1 MRSMLVV
8 SVASLVLATG
18 AQAQGAAPAKG
29 DPVEVKATGTPGK
42 AAARQTVHVT
52 ATVTAVDAAARTVTL
67 KNAAGETET
76 FKVGPEVKRFSEI
89 APGDVLAV
97 DYQVGLVLEFQPPG
111 TAVVPPTATAS
122 GARAEKDQA
131 PGGTASAG
139 LTATVSVTKID
150 MATRFVSLEGP
161 NGNSFKVKAGPKV
174 QLEKLKV
181 GDKLLATY
189 TESVAV
195 KLEKAKKK
203 K

>member
-1 MRSMLVV
+1 MLAV

-97 DYQVGLVLEFQPPG
+97 DYQVGLALEFQPPG

-131 PGGTASAG
+131 PGATASAG
-139 LTATVSVTKID
+139 LTGTVTVTKID

-161 NGNSFKVKAGPKV
+161 NGNSFQVKAGPKV